1 MHARKR
7 EYPVKMNAEEI
18 AAMNELKND
27 TGFIASMARKGAK
40 KPFKMVKHKGQMVPS
55 MAPFENATTNKR
67 AAEVEQ
73 KRRSD
78 QAYRDAVAA
87 QQAGGGDGGS
97 GGGGSNAPMMNK
109 EQAMKQFGL
118 MENVDLK
125 AMKKTAA
132 EDALKTERESAR
144 QGFVDKF
151 GGYEG
156 DLRNMRGRADFS
168 DFRNTMSGYGTEAD
182 KLRTDAK
189 TQFGNYRSQ
198 IDQMADDGANVRGL
212 AGQAGTARQGYGGL
226 GTELQGLR
234 GQVGSQVA
242 GTQGQMDAYRG
253 DVGSARGD
261 VKAIQDQMGQLASQA
276 QDPNQLMRNRGLFEG
291 QLETQRKGAEEG
303 NLANI
308 RRSMAA
314 SGASPQEI
322 ARAVSEA
329 QKGSAQ
335 AGREDALKASQMALQ
350 SGQGMLAQA
359 GGFMGNQANLA
370 SQRAA
375 LTGQQAGMA
384 MQGGQMGLQGIGQQA
399 GMAGQQAGLIG
410 ANIGAMGQQAGMY
423 GQAQGLGLQQI
434 GAGANMYN
442 QGLGAQQNLMNFGA
456 GMAGQ
461 GQASL
466 GNEIGIQ
473 SGLTGQ
479 MGDMTGVQLQDTVAK
494 LTAAQQKELA
504 EKSVAANASAAS
516 ASSSGG
522 GGGGLLGML
531 GL

>member
-1 MHARKR
+1 MIHARKK
-7 EYPVKMNAEEI
+7 EYPVKMNAQEI

-40 KPFKMVKHKGQMVPS
+40 KPFRMVKHKGQMVPS
-55 MAPFENATTNKR
+55 MAPGDDDIDVDTGGMGMGIGDQPQGVSPADALAALEASNAGN
-67 AAEVEQ
+67 
-73 KRRSD
+73 D
-78 QAYRDAVAA
+78 
-87 QQAGGGDGGS
+87 GGG
-97 GGGGSNAPMMNK
+97 GGGGSNLPQMTK

-118 MENVDLK
+118 MENVDLD
-125 AMKKTAA
+125 ALKKTAA
-132 EDALKTERESAR
+132 EGALKTERESAR
-144 QGFVDKF
+144 QGFVNKF

-156 DLRNMRGRADFS
+156 DLRNLRGRADFG

-182 KLRTDAK
+182 RLRRDAG

-212 AGQAGTARQGYGGL
+212 AGEAGTARQGYGGL

-276 QDPNQLMRNRGLFEG
+276 QDPNQLMRNRGLFAG
-291 QLETQRKGAEEG
+291 QLEAQRKGAEEG
-303 NLANI
+303 NIANI

-359 GGFMGNQANLA
+359 G
-370 SQRAA
+370 
-375 LTGQQAGMA
+375 
-384 MQGGQMGLQGIGQQA
+384 
-399 GMAGQQAGLIG
+399 MAGQQAGLIG

-434 GAGANMYN
+434 GAGANMLN

-479 MGDMTGVQLQDTVAK
+479 MGDMTGVQLQDVVAK

-504 EKSVAANASAAS
+504 EQSIAANASAAN
-516 ASSSGG
+516 ASNSGG